1 MAEVDRSTAYP
12 AAPPAA
18 ELLFGDR
25 LPLAVR
31 FAELL
36 AEHGVERGLIGPR
49 EVDRLWDRHLLNS
62 AVISPRIP
70 SGSRV
75 VDLGSGAGLPG
86 VPLAIARPDVN
97 ITLLEPMARRVE
109 WLEYVM
115 MDLGLA
121 SPVVR
126 GRAEEP
132 AIRRRLGG
140 ADVVVARAVAPLAK
154 LCGWGLPLLRAGGRL
169 VALKGAGAADEVTRD
184 RGAVLAAGGR
194 EPRIETCGDDM
205 LDDPATV
212 VIVERADGDR
222 ARRTRKDR

>member
-1 MAEVDRSTAYP
+1 MAEVDRSTAHP
-12 AAPPAA
+12 VAPPAA
-18 ELLFGDR
+18 TLLFGAR

-62 AVISPRIP
+62 AVIGSRIP
-70 SGSRV
+70 QQSRV

-86 VPLAIARPDVN
+86 VPLAIARPDLN
-97 ITLLEPMARRVE
+97 ITLLEPMARRVG

-115 MDLGLA
+115 MDLEL
-121 SPVVR
+121 SSTVVR

-140 ADVVVARAVAPLAK
+140 ADVVVARAIAPLAK
-154 LCGWGLPLLRAGGRL
+154 LCGWGLPLLRTGGML
-169 VALKGAGAADEVTRD
+169 VALKGAGA
-184 RGAVLAAGGR
+184 
-194 EPRIETCGDDM
+194 
-205 LDDPATV
+205 
-212 VIVERADGDR
+212 
-222 ARRTRKDR
+222 